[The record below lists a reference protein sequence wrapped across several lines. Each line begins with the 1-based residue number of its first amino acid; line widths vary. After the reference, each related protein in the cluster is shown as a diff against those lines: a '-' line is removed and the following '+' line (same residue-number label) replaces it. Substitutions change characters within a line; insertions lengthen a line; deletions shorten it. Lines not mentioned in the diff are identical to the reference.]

1 MHELHPYKLTSP
13 EKLTTE
19 VEHRTKFCLDNCEFN
34 IFETH
39 RKAEK
44 VKLHFEGFTITS
56 MLRGKKVIHDKN
68 HTSFDYIPGQTL
80 MLPDHSDMII
90 DFPEARY
97 HSPTQCTALVL
108 SSDYLNKHL
117 EYINEMFPR
126 EKEFGSEWSLK
137 TDQALL
143 QNDEQIVQLGNRII
157 KIFTGNDPLKEIM
170 VDIKLK
176 ELILSIVRLQ
186 NLQLTQ
192 SETPNDRPVNERL
205 KAVIEFIR
213 RNVCT
218 QELNIGQL
226 SQLTYMS
233 KSSFYRAFSNE
244 FGITPNQMLQLE
256 KVNRA
261 KVLLTNETMSI
272 KDVGFAIGCSDPNYF
287 CRMFRKITGM
297 SPGEY
302 RRRQWMDIN

>member
-1 MHELHPYKLTSP
+1 MHELQPYKLTRHDR
-13 EKLTTE
+13 LTTE
-19 VEHRTKFCLDNCEFN
+19 VENRTTFCLDKCEFN

-68 HTSFDYIPGQTL
+68 QTSFDYIPGQTL

-97 HSPTQCTALVL
+97 HSPTQCTALVI

-126 EKEFGSEWSLK
+126 EKEFGTEWTLK

-143 QNDEQIVQLGNRII
+143 QNDEHIVQLGNRII

-186 NLQLTQ
+186 NLQMIQ
-192 SETPNDRPVNERL
+192 SDLLNERPVNERF
-205 KAVIEFIR
+205 KAVVEYIR
-213 RNVCT
+213 KNVCT

-226 SQLTYMS
+226 SQLAYMS
-233 KSSFYRAFSNE
+233 KSSFYRGFSNE

-261 KVLLTNETMSI
+261 KVLLANETMSI

-287 CRMFRKITGM
+287 CRMFRKTTGM

-302 RRRQWMDIN
+302 RRRQWTEIN

>member
-1 MHELHPYKLTSP
+1 MHELQPYKLTRHDR
-13 EKLTTE
+13 LTTE
-19 VEHRTKFCLDNCEFN
+19 VENRTTFCLDKCEFN

-68 HTSFDYIPGQTL
+68 QTSFDYIPGQTL

-97 HSPTQCTALVL
+97 HSPTQCTALVI

-126 EKEFGSEWSLK
+126 EKEFGTEWTLK

-143 QNDEQIVQLGNRII
+143 QNDEHIVQLGNRII

-186 NLQLTQ
+186 NLQMIQ
-192 SETPNDRPVNERL
+192 SDLLNERPVNERF
-205 KAVIEFIR
+205 KAVVEYIR
-213 RNVCT
+213 KNVCT

-226 SQLTYMS
+226 SQLAYMS
-233 KSSFYRAFSNE
+233 KSSFYRGFSNE

-261 KVLLTNETMSI
+261 KVLLANETMSI

-302 RRRQWMDIN
+302 RRRQWTDIN

>member
-1 MHELHPYKLTSP
+1 MHVLHPYKLTHP

-19 VEHRTKFCLDNCEFN
+19 VEHRTKFCLDKCEFN

-56 MLRGKKVIHDKN
+56 MLRGKKVIHGMD
-68 HTSFDYIPGQTL
+68 TSAFDYIPGQTL

-126 EKEFGSEWSLK
+126 EKEFGTEWTLK

-192 SETPNDRPVNERL
+192 AETLNDRPVNERF

-218 QELNIGQL
+218 HELNVGQL
-226 SQLTYMS
+226 SQLAYMS

-302 RRRQWMDIN
+302 RRRQWTEIN